1 MNTITDNG
9 TLKSFIGKKYRITL
23 MKDLGYNDYLIEQ
36 KVSEDVNDDTWIKLG
51 GVQSINVDIKVNS
64 PAATVSL
71 IRLDI

>member
-9 TLKSFIGKKYRITL
+9 TLESFIGKKYRITL

-36 KVSEDVNDDTWIKLG
+36 KVNEDINDDTWIKLG